1 MNPRCKAQH
10 KRYKRYLLV
19 KPPAFAIQGQGGR
32 RSKLK
37 SPIHKCMF
45 SSLQCL
51 PLKCKAH
58 KWKPIDSSLNLLL
71 SLLRGGGLCGFFGL
85 LRLLGG
91 LSLCFLP
98 GLPGI
103 ILNFLLFAALYRV
116 FKALLLCLDIGFLA
130 LRIEL
135 FLHYL
140 LLLRG
145 LVFRDCFLPRS
156 IAFSKPC
163 CCASTSAFLRS
174 ASNCSFIIFCCSG
187 VWSFGIALAPVFS
200 QFHMQG
206 S

>member
-1 MNPRCKAQH
+1 MNPHYKTQH
-10 KRYKRYLLV
+10 KKYKKYLLI
-19 KPPAFAIQGQGGR
+19 KPPTFTIQNQGGR
-32 RSKLK
+32 RPKLK

-58 KWKPIDSSLNLLL
+58 EWKSIDSSLNLLF
-71 SLLRGGGLCGFFGL
+71 SL

-103 ILNFLLFAALYRV
+103 ILNFLLGAALLRV

-135 FLHYL
+135 FLHYF

-145 LVFRDCFLPRS
+145 LVFRDCFATGLLPVPHAKVAIVRLEWR
-156 IAFSKPC
+156 A
-163 CCASTSAFLRS
+163 
-174 ASNCSFIIFCCSG
+174 G
-187 VWSFGIALAPVFS
+187 HQDLAAA
-200 QFHMQG
+200 G
-206 S
+206 

>member
-32 RSKLK
+32 RPKLK

-58 KWKPIDSSLNLLL
+58 EWKSIDSSLNLLL

-91 LSLCFLP
+91 LSLCLT
-98 GLPGI
+98 
-103 ILNFLLFAALYRV
+103 Y
-116 FKALLLCLDIGFLA
+116 FLA
-130 LRIEL
+130 FSAAAASAA
-135 FLHYL
+135 FLAFSASL
-140 LLLRG
+140 AAFLSASSLA
-145 LVFRDCFLPRS
+145 FRASSSIFCLAPRS
-156 IAFSKPC
+156 SAFLKPC

-174 ASNCSFIIFCCSG
+174 ASNCSFIIFCFSG
-187 VWSFGIALAPVFS
+187 VWSAGIALAPVFS
-200 QFHMQG
+200 QFHMPR
-206 S
+206 